1 MKKSYFLVLCSC
13 FCLLFA
19 GCKGY
24 FQKQEQTESMSSIS
38 STPAARSR
46 PEEMEVNVTDETT
59 PGYLSTASGLKYK
72 VIREGNDTK
81 PGPQDEVTVHY
92 RGTLD
97 DGTEFDS
104 SYKRGQTISFPL
116 GGVIPGWT
124 EGLQLIG
131 EGGEI
136 ELIIPSELGYGAAG
150 SPPVIPPNATL
161 HFRVELFKVN

>member
-1 MKKSYFLVLCSC
+1 MTSTSSSSRAAKSRV
-13 FCLLFA
+13 
-19 GCKGY
+19 
-24 FQKQEQTESMSSIS
+24 TE
-38 STPAARSR
+38 TDL
-46 PEEMEVNVTDETT
+46 NVTDEAT
-59 PGYLSTASGLKYK
+59 PGYSSTPSGLKYRI
-72 VIREGNDTK
+72 VREGDGSK

-92 RGTLD
+92 RGTLE